1 MNRHEVDIQAPLE
14 EFSALLGTPGFAEVA
29 VPQQGLGLIAL
40 GDLKGYVYRLDS
52 ARTRIRVLEDGD
64 GRVVREFVER
74 IRAQGVGTT
83 HHVLD

>member
-14 EFSALLGTPGFAEVA
+14 ELSALLDTPGFAGVA

-52 ARTRIRVLEDGD
+52 ARTRIRVLENGD
-64 GRVVREFVER
+64 GSVVRELVDR
-74 IRAQGVGTT
+74 LRAEGMGAT